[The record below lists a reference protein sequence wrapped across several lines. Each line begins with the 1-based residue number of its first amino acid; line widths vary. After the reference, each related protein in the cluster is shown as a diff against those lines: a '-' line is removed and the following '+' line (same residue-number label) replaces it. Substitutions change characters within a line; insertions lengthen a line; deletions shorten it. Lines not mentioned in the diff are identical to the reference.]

1 MTTWRK
7 ISGEWNHYNQLA
19 FRTESLEFWLDT
31 SASEAGLHNS
41 VCVCVCVCVFC
52 SEIVLSNYL
61 EALYSPIYPPACGRT
76 LTLR

>member
-41 VCVCVCVCVFC
+41 VCVCVCVLLWNSTLELFRGSVQP
-52 SEIVLSNYL
+52 YL
-61 EALYSPIYPPACGRT
+61 PAC
-76 LTLR
+76 LRENIDPPLG